1 MRYHKVA
8 SFNLLL
14 EKTIFAFYII
24 KIQLETLEIDKGGTD
39 TKGGMDIEF
48 EGHRVACPNVIINRT
63 NFAFYSIKIRL
74 EHWRELKGGADTMGV
89 QKLSWGGRKCII
101 LMYSLTGLTLLFTAS
116 KAD

>member
-1 MRYHKVA
+1 MRHHKVA
-8 SFNLLL
+8 SFNLLF
-14 EKTIFAFYII
+14 EKTNFAFYII

-74 EHWRELKGGADTMGV
+74 E
-89 QKLSWGGRKCII
+89 
-101 LMYSLTGLTLLFTAS
+101 TLERAKRGS
-116 KAD
+116 RH